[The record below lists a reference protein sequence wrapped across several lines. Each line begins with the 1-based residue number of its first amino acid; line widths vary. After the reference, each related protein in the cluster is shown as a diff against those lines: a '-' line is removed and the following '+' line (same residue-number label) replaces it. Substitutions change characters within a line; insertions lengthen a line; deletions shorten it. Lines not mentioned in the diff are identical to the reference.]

1 MGKESSER
9 PNDPISKRGLED
21 SMMKLAIVQEAQ
33 RARKGKKGTQ
43 QMMAFGG
50 RKYRGDLDVPYMIYD
65 PYMGS
70 PEQVA
75 EEETFYDDLK
85 KLTNGNMES
94 LSPSIITSEGNPM
107 PTIIDTN
114 AYADFIGR
122 VQDDERIRNF
132 LASVPEMESEESV
145 NALDEAF
152 QKEVTANLPQIVT
165 PEGAASVSK
174 NNNKN
179 SNEEKYLP
187 TYLRYTPTI
196 GSAFGAI
203 QSLFQK
209 PDYENADILM
219 QEARNLSRPSVRYRA
234 LNNYLTYRP
243 LDRNYYLN
251 QLKGQAG
258 ATRRGI
264 MNSGS
269 NAGNVMA
276 GLLAADYNA
285 QNAVGKTLMQME
297 QYNDAQRQRIA
308 EFNRGTD
315 QYNAQAA
322 MSADAQNAQ
331 LAQNRDRLRSS
342 LMTQA
347 AQMREA
353 SDTALEATRS
363 ANLTNF
369 FDNLGGIGRENMGW
383 NWTKYLADSG
393 TFGQLRGGVPMPGFR
408 KGGMLTKRNRR
419 RR

>member
-1 MGKESSER
+1 M
-9 PNDPISKRGLED
+9 
-21 SMMKLAIVQEAQ
+21 
-33 RARKGKKGTQ
+33 
-43 QMMAFGG
+43 
-50 RKYRGDLDVPYMIYD
+50 
-65 PYMGS
+65 
-70 PEQVA
+70 
-75 EEETFYDDLK
+75 
-85 KLTNGNMES
+85 
-94 LSPSIITSEGNPM
+94 
-107 PTIIDTN
+107 
-114 AYADFIGR
+114 
-122 VQDDERIRNF
+122 
-132 LASVPEMESEESV
+132 
-145 NALDEAF
+145 
-152 QKEVTANLPQIVT
+152 
-165 PEGAASVSK
+165 
-174 NNNKN
+174 
-179 SNEEKYLP
+179 
-187 TYLRYTPTI
+187 RYTPAL
-196 GSAFGAI
+196 GSALGALH
-203 QSLFQK
+203 SVFQK

-258 ATRRGI
+258 ATRRAV

-285 QNAVGKTLMQME
+285 QNAVGNALMQME

-315 QYNAQAA
+315 QYNSQAA

-353 SDTALEATRS
+353 ADTALEATRS

-369 FDNLGGIGRENMGW
+369 FDNMGGIGQDNMAQ
-383 NWTKYLADSG
+383 NWRNRLIDVGY
-393 TFGQLRGGVPMPGFR
+393 FGAGSDRVVRKNGGR
-408 KGGMLTKRNRR
+408 MLTKKNRR
-419 RR
+419 RK